1 MKNKI
6 LILED
11 EFSIRSF
18 MKLKLKSLGY
28 DVIDFDNSREA
39 LSFCDE
45 EVDVAL
51 LDVMLP
57 DIDGFEVC
65 RRLKVSFPDMGIIMI
80 TAKGSQEDIVTGLN
94 SGADDYIVKPFG
106 AMELEARIASVLR
119 RVERI
124 KHPEKKEKS
133 IEKVGIFTID
143 NMKKIVTKNDQVIG
157 LTPTEFLILK
167 SLIENKNST
176 LDRNEL
182 LDMVWGEEYVGDSKV
197 VEVNIRRIRQ
207 KIEEDPSK
215 PEYIKTIRGY
225 GYMWSHES

>member
-18 MKLKLKSLGY
+18 MKLKVKSLGY

-65 RRLKVSFPDMGIIMI
+65 RRMKVSFPDMGIIMI
-80 TAKGSQEDIVTGLN
+80 TAKGSEEDIVTGLN

-124 KHPEKKEKS
+124 KHPEKNEKS

-143 NMKKIVTKNDQVIG
+143 NMKKIVTKNDEVIA
-157 LTPTEFLILK
+157 LTPKEFLILK
-167 SLIENKNST
+167 VLIDNKNST

-182 LDMVWGEEYVGDSKV
+182 LDMVWGEDYVGDSKV

-207 KIEEDPSK
+207 KIEEEPSNPK
-215 PEYIKTIRGY
+215 YIKTIRGY
-225 GYMWSHES
+225 GYMWSNES

>member
-18 MKLKLKSLGY
+18 MKLKIKSLGY
-28 DVIDFDNSREA
+28 DVIDFDNSKDA
-39 LSFCDE
+39 LYFCND

-65 RRLKVSFPDMGIIMI
+65 RRMKVSFPDMGIIMI
-80 TAKGSQEDIVTGLN
+80 TAKGSGEDIVTGLN

>member
-28 DVIDFDNSREA
+28 DVIDFENSKDA
-39 LSFCDE
+39 LYFCNE

-65 RRLKVSFPDMGIIMI
+65 RRMKVSFPDMGIIMI
-80 TAKGSQEDIVTGLN
+80 TAKGSEEDIVTGLN

-106 AMELEARIASVLR
+106 AKELEARIASVLR
-119 RVERI
+119 RVEMI
-124 KHPEKKEKS
+124 KHPQKKGKS

-143 NMKKIVTKNDQVIG
+143 NLKKIVTKNDDIIG

-167 SLIENKNST
+167 ALIENKNST

-182 LDMVWGEEYVGDSKV
+182 LDMVWGEDYIGDSKV

-207 KIEEDPSK
+207 KIEDDPSK
-215 PEYIKTIRGY
+215 PKYIKTIRGY